1 MDMNDET
8 FYPRRERQAL
18 VVLGLTCLALIGG
31 AVYIQVV
38 MGQAPCPL
46 CILQRYALLFIAI
59 FALIGASMND
69 RFRLSIC
76 EGLVAVSAIAG
87 VVAAGRHLWIQIHPT
102 KSCGID
108 VMQPIVDG
116 LPLASLFPLGF
127 QVAGFCKTPHPP
139 NLGLS
144 LAQWALIAVVSTLIL
159 VPPRRDSESNE
170 AESRYAGQM
179 ALRTKLSIG
188 SFYQHLKVIYE
199 DEYSSFNDDSHNM
212 INSVDRC

>member
-1 MDMNDET
+1 MNDET

-46 CILQRYALLFIAI
+46 CSLQRYALLFIAI

-127 QVAGFCKTPHPP
+127 QVAGFCKTLIRQTWDFH
-139 NLGLS
+139 S
-144 LAQWALIAVVSTLIL
+144 HSALAQWALIAVVSTLIL
-159 VPPRRDSESNE
+159 VPPRRDSEPNE

-188 SFYQHLKVIYE
+188 SFYQHLKVI
-199 DEYSSFNDDSHNM
+199 
-212 INSVDRC
+212 